1 MSARVKTVKTISA
14 DIYLFKVL
22 MNIKYRNNKMFF
34 VKNYKRKKSRFRSVI
49 DPETNVDGTIY
60 SPGSIKIEGGA
71 TGEIISRKEVVIG
84 QNGKVRANIKAKNII
99 IDGNFVGNIILL
111 GEARITS
118 TGKLFGNLI
127 QRYTSLSIEPGG
139 LFRGKNILTDNK
151 EIFNI
156 NDKKIVS
163 NIKIKPRKIFE
174 Y

>member
-1 MSARVKTVKTISA
+1 
-14 DIYLFKVL
+14 
-22 MNIKYRNNKMFF
+22 MFF
-34 VKNYKRKKSRFRSVI
+34 VKNYRSKKGRFHSVI
-49 DPETNVDGTIY
+49 DKETSIEGKVY

-84 QNGKVRANIKAKNII
+84 QDGKVRANIKARNII

-111 GEARITS
+111 GEARITFR
-118 TGKLFGNLI
+118 GKLFGNLI
-127 QRYTSLSIEPGG
+127 QRNSCLSIEPGG
-139 LFRGKNILTDNK
+139 LFRGKNITTDYK